1 MTSDF
6 TAAAILITFGAVLG
20 KASRLQ
26 LFVMAVIECIFFAIN
41 EAIILEFLHIS
52 DVGGSIVVHLFGAY
66 FGLAVA
72 TVLQNHGGE
81 HPNESS
87 SKSSDLFA
95 MAGKNITIY
104 SIYEIEMHSEK
115 PCKIYDTVTISLFY
129 QNMLSIG

>member
-1 MTSDF
+1 MYRNSSKLNFIETSSRILRFRLMTSDF

-72 TVLQNHGGE
+72 TVCLLYTSPSPRDGLLSRM
-81 HPNESS
+81 PSS
-87 SKSSDLFA
+87 A
-95 MAGKNITIY
+95 
-104 SIYEIEMHSEK
+104 
-115 PCKIYDTVTISLFY
+115 
-129 QNMLSIG
+129 